1 MNQAPLP
8 TRQLIPPPGKTPTPA
23 QEAATSLQQAQSA
36 LTIPD
41 LPMARTCLNQALE
54 HIEGAARENT
64 DLADAWPTM
73 AALEAAH
80 EAALEAAGNVTQL
93 IPQVDSKMAHHRA
106 RMAHPNNL
114 CHAKHATNAALKL
127 LTPHHQVRR
136 SSTTTLLKLLTPHH
150 QVRRSSTTT
159 LLAATTAV
167 AAAVMTAAYGA
178 AALLTI
184 HPAAVPEPTWWP
196 QQYTW
201 PSDLAGNPLAA
212 TAHAVTATGFTVLT
226 AVNSLTALS
235 GRWTNP
241 ATLAALAAVA
251 AALLPQLALLTTVIR
266 KALEKAH

>member
-54 HIEGAARENT
+54 HIERAARENT

-80 EAALEAAGNVTQL
+80 EAAIEAAGNVTQL

-106 RMAHPNNL
+106 RLAHPNNL
-114 CHAKHATNAALKL
+114 CHAKHATNAA
-127 LTPHHQVRR
+127 
-136 SSTTTLLKLLTPHH
+136 LKLLTPHH

-266 KALEKAH
+266 KALEKAQ